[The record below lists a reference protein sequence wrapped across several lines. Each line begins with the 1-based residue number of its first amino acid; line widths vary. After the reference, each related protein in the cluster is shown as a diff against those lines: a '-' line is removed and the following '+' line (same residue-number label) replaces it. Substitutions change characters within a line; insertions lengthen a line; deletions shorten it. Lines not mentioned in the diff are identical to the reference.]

1 MTLTSKQLAEQ
12 IVRALFSYAGPG
24 RDDAEIVL
32 NVLHDEHCWFMHA
45 PERMDDPTFGQPVLP
60 LFGAD
65 AP

>member
-1 MTLTSKQLAEQ
+1 
-12 IVRALFSYAGPG
+12 VRALFSYAGPG

-45 PERMDDPTFGQPVLP
+45 PERMDDPMFGQPLLP
-60 LFGAD
+60 LFNVPPD